1 MFFHVL
7 SIFSHFFYKIID
19 QYGYD
24 APTNHDVLL
33 IILCLNRLKSN
44 KKLIFSFISH
54 KFYSICNKIY
64 NISYFVSKTLLKLM
78 SILRNEMHKCIFIFM
93 FSGQFL
99 VVVSKNHRYIF
110 EFLEKNGDLASFL
123 SKIMKNHKN

>member
-1 MFFHVL
+1 
-7 SIFSHFFYKIID
+7 
-19 QYGYD
+19 
-24 APTNHDVLL
+24 
-33 IILCLNRLKSN
+33 
-44 KKLIFSFISH
+44 
-54 KFYSICNKIY
+54 
-64 NISYFVSKTLLKLM
+64 M